1 MGSMDAR
8 LAWLTLLLA
17 VPGAAAPGAKAS
29 PSRAAGESVAVTAPP
44 EASQE
49 PAPPV
54 VLDTPQ
60 ALQALCAAFLPQGR
74 LPTRG
79 DVVGRAEAAA
89 GRRREREAAMT
100 RRYRVRIDAKR
111 AAFAP
116 YDEGEERLELAPRLV
131 LIGLGGA
138 LRLWATEDVQ
148 LPVRAAPAAAR
159 RVLEALTEGTLAL
172 FVTFDLAER
181 ENEPPCVHVP
191 GSRQYTLAA
200 EPIAWE
206 WTSRGKVLARGGE
219 GSDRP
224 LTSVAEG
231 AKPRVE
237 VGSPICEG
245 DGGAVKDLFAGW
257 SADLLRCYDGALA
270 RNPRLDGTLVVELRL
285 DREGVARDV
294 RISADSMQDG
304 AVAACVREVAARP
317 GYPRQPR
324 GHCSVPLTFALEAAR

>member
-1 MGSMDAR
+1 MNPR
-8 LAWLTLLLA
+8 LAWLALLIA
-17 VPGAAAPGAKAS
+17 G
-29 PSRAAGESVAVTAPP
+29 RAAGAPAAKAPAPPGDGGSTAVTAPP

-54 VLDTPQ
+54 LLDTPQ
-60 ALQALCAAFLPQGR
+60 ALDRLCAAFVLPGR
-74 LPTRG
+74 LPSRG
-79 DVVGRAEAAA
+79 DAIGRTEAAA
-89 GRRREREAAMT
+89 ERRRAREAAMAS
-100 RRYRVRIDAKR
+100 RYRVRIDAR
-111 AAFAP
+111 RVAFAP
-116 YDEGEERLELAPRLV
+116 YDDGEEKLELVPRLV

-159 RVLEALTEGTLAL
+159 RVLDALAEGTLAL

-181 ENEPPCVHVP
+181 DNEPPCVHVP
-191 GSRQYTLAA
+191 RSRQYTLAA

-206 WTSRGKVLARGGE
+206 WSSRGKVLARGGE
-219 GSDRP
+219 GADRP
-224 LTSVAEG
+224 LASAAEG

-270 RNPRLDGTLVVELRL
+270 RNPRLDGTLVIELRL
-285 DREGVARDV
+285 GSGGVARDV

-317 GYPRQPR
+317 GYPSGPR
-324 GHCSVPLTFALEAAR
+324 GRCSVPITFALEASR